1 MNPNPYRRPFKAR
14 SLLLLASVAIPLVA
28 VLLGHAQEMRNS
40 DRTRGKTILKVVKKD
55 LQNHFYDPAFN
66 GLDLEARFLK
76 AGQDIDQATSFSQV
90 LGIIAQ
96 AVLDLNDSHTRFVP
110 PMRPAEVEYGWRVRV
125 TGETPYIIV
134 VKPGSDAAAKGLRV
148 GDAVLSID
156 GHPLNRRNV
165 QVFRYRYYLVRPA
178 PAMDLVVQSPG
189 GPPREL
195 EIQTRIDVGR
205 RIIDLTQ
212 GEDIWDIL
220 RQAENSSDKQRF
232 SESAADGIFI
242 WNVPSFTGD
251 EDQFKRIAGRLNKYK
266 SVVLD
271 LRGNSGGYEDYLS
284 LLLGYFFDHDVTI
297 GQPKGRGKDTR
308 PVIAKT
314 RGAKVFPGK
323 LVVIVDSD
331 SGSAAELFARVIQLE
346 KRGTVI
352 GDRTAGAV
360 MRARSYSREM
370 GGEYVIIYGISIAE
384 SEVIMADGQSLEKVG
399 VIPDVLALPT
409 WADIVAGRDPV
420 LARAVAL
427 VGGSITPVEAG
438 KLFPFVWL
446 D

>member
-1 MNPNPYRRPFKAR
+1 MNPSPDREPFKAR
-14 SLLLLASVAIPLVA
+14 SLLRLASVAIPLVA
-28 VLLGHAQEMRNS
+28 VLLGQAQEMRNS

-125 TGETPYIIV
+125 TGETPYVIA
-134 VKPGSDAAAKGLRV
+134 VKPGSDAAAKGLLL
-148 GDAVLSID
+148 GDAVLSVD
-156 GHPLNRRNV
+156 GHPLNRQNA

-178 PAMDLVVQSPG
+178 PALDLVVQSPG
-189 GPPREL
+189 GQPRQIEV
-195 EIQTRIDVGR
+195 QTRIDVGR
-205 RIIDLTQ
+205 RILDLTQ

-220 RQAENSSDKQRF
+220 RKAENSSDDLRF
-232 SESAADGIFI
+232 AESTEAGVFI

-251 EDQFKRIAGRLNKYK
+251 KDQIKRVAGRLGKYK

-271 LRGNSGGYEDYLS
+271 LRGNPGGYQDNLT
-284 LLLGYFFDHDVTI
+284 LLLGCFFDHDVTI
-297 GQPKGRGKDTR
+297 GQPKGRGKSAK

-314 RGAKVFPGK
+314 QGAKAFPGK

-360 MRARSYSREM
+360 MQARSYSRQM
-370 GGEYVIIYGISIAE
+370 GGEYVVIYGISIAE
-384 SEVIMADGQSLEKVG
+384 SEVIMADGQSLENVG
-399 VIPDVLALPT
+399 VTPDVLVLPA
-409 WADIVAGRDPV
+409 WADIAAGRDPV

-427 VGGSITPVEAG
+427 AGGLITPVEAG